1 MFCFSLS
8 DDEDEDILGKMST
21 MKNRRSNELEED
33 LERLARTIFVGNLPV
48 AFTRKVRKH
57 FHLVSV
63 CVKESVHCNKLI
75 K

>member
-8 DDEDEDILGKMST
+8 DDEDEDILGKMAT

-33 LERLARTIFVGNLPV
+33 LERLARTVFVGNLPV

-57 FHLVSV
+57 FHLLSV
-63 CVKESVHCNKLI
+63 CVKESVHCN
-75 K
+75 